1 MECRICGSE
10 TESFLSL
17 GETPLANSY
26 VAVADLGRAEPEFP
40 LELSFCQTCSV
51 VQLTHT
57 APPEMMFKHYLYVT
71 STSNT
76 FRQHFTKYAEDV
88 AKEFNLNE
96 NSLAVDIGSNDG
108 LLLKGFQKFG
118 VKTIGVEPA
127 SNVAKIAEED
137 GVETIN
143 AFFNWNVAAQIID
156 SKGQADVVTANNVFA
171 HTDTIKDIVKNVR
184 KLLKDDGIFIIE
196 VAYLVDMLEQ
206 MTFDAV
212 YHEHLFYYSLTA
224 LKYFFE
230 DNGMSIF
237 KVQHVS
243 SHGGSLRV
251 FVEKQ
256 ESGRQV
262 DSSVA
267 EMLGKEKGLVDSIR
281 TYKKFAAEVYDNKE
295 KLVKVL
301 KELKGHGKSIAGYG
315 APAKA
320 TTLLSFCGIGK
331 EVIDFIVDDSPL
343 KQGLFMPGSHIPVV
357 GPEMLEKKRPDY
369 ILILAWNFADE
380 IMKRCSEV
388 VSGKTKFIV
397 PVPEP
402 RIM

>member
-1 MECRICGSE
+1 
-10 TESFLSL
+10 
-17 GETPLANSY
+17 
-26 VAVADLGRAEPEFP
+26 
-40 LELSFCQTCSV
+40 
-51 VQLTHT
+51 
-57 APPEMMFKHYLYVT
+57 
-71 STSNT
+71 
-76 FRQHFTKYAEDV
+76 
-88 AKEFNLNE
+88 
-96 NSLAVDIGSNDG
+96 
-108 LLLKGFQKFG
+108 
-118 VKTIGVEPA
+118 
-127 SNVAKIAEED
+127 
-137 GVETIN
+137 
-143 AFFNWNVAAQIID
+143 
-156 SKGQADVVTANNVFA
+156 
-171 HTDTIKDIVKNVR
+171 
-184 KLLKDDGIFIIE
+184 
-196 VAYLVDMLEQ
+196 
-206 MTFDAV
+206 
-212 YHEHLFYYSLTA
+212 
-224 LKYFFE
+224 
-230 DNGMSIF
+230 MSIF